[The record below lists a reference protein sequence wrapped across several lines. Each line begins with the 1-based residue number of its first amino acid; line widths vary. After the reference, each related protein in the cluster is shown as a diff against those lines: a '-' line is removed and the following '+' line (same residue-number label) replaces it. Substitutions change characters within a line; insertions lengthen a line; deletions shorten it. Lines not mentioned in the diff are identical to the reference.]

1 MAKKG
6 FFLVALLVVLAMGAW
21 SAAAEPIKIGAIIS
35 YTGPASVT
43 GPGDENTIDLLLDE
57 VGWKAGGRKIEVFK
71 VDEGS
76 GNPTETVAG
85 AKKLV
90 EGDKVDV
97 VIGPVLMH
105 TAAAVAAYCGSA
117 GVPHIVFS
125 SNIKD
130 IMNNKTVFL
139 PQGTGRGQVYVCG
152 QYAYEKL
159 GYRTASMLIADYA
172 GGHEFCGGFIDG
184 FEASGGKI
192 IQKQLVP
199 MMEANIAPYIG
210 RIKEA
215 DCVAWW
221 LVGPS
226 SIAFPKQYHQYG
238 LKMPLVYSTAL
249 PLEEP
254 QLAQIGDDGLG
265 MISSALYSP
274 EIDTEINR
282 DFVNKYKGRF
292 GEYPGM
298 AAMECYVAMKLF
310 LEAVKATGGDTG
322 REKIMEALKG
332 VKNLVTP
339 AGTLSMTPERMGIQ
353 DQYILECS
361 KKGDRYYWKVL
372 AKYAEVHPR

>member
-1 MAKKG
+1 MRRKSLCVLA
-6 FFLVALLVVLAMGAW
+6 VAVVFAMGAL
-21 SAAAEPIKIGAIIS
+21 SVSAEPIKIGAIIS

-43 GPGDENTIDLLLDE
+43 GPGDENTIKLLLDE
-57 VGWKAGGRKIEVFK
+57 TGWEVAGRKIEVIK

-76 GNPTETVAG
+76 GDPTETIAG

-90 EGDKVDV
+90 EGDRVDV
-97 VIGPVLMH
+97 VLGPVLMH
-105 TAAAVAAYCGSA
+105 TAAAVASYCSSV
-117 GVPHIVFS
+117 GVPHVVFS
-125 SNIKD
+125 SNTMD
-130 IMNNKTVFL
+130 IMKNETVFL
-139 PQGTGRGQVYVCG
+139 PQGTGRGQTYVCG
-152 QYAYEKL
+152 QYAYDKL

-184 FEASGGKI
+184 FESRGGKI

-226 SIAFPKQYHQYG
+226 SIAFPKQYRQYG
-238 LKMPLVYSTAL
+238 FKMPLVYSTAL

-254 QLAQIGDDGLG
+254 QLAQIGDHGLG

-282 DFVNKYKGRF
+282 DFVSKYKDSF

-322 REKIMEALKG
+322 REKIKEALKG

-339 AGTLSMTPERMGIQ
+339 AGTLSMTQERMGIQ
-353 DQYILECS
+353 DQYILELS
-361 KKGDRYYWKVL
+361 KKDNRYFWKVL
-372 AKYAEVHPR
+372 AKYSEVRPR